1 MTTNDPLEAQFTAE
15 FIALAERTERIS
27 IEIRPLDAW
36 ILLCQLQLALR
47 HPENSGPS
55 ADKARQI
62 ARRLQSLVAPTGALK
77 IVAERGWDTYFDVPR
92 KESEQ

>member
-1 MTTNDPLEAQFTAE
+1 MNDPLEAQFIQE
-15 FIALAERTERIS
+15 FAALAKRAERIS
-27 IEIRPLDAW
+27 LEIRSLDAW
-36 ILLCQLQLALR
+36 ILLSQLQLALR
-47 HPENSGPS
+47 HPENNGPS

-92 KESEQ
+92 KDSDD